1 MMTKKRNEIS
11 SVTVPIDHYKLN
23 NVISQEK
30 VVFTITKQD
39 NRIKAIPLLS
49 KEALLSTG
57 LPEKLEFVYSNYCIV
72 AANNMEEETL
82 NAIKQIIL
90 ELEVQDY
97 FD

>member
-1 MMTKKRNEIS
+1 MMTKKQNEIS

-23 NVISQEK
+23 NVISEE
-30 VVFTITKQD
+30 VVFNITRED
-39 NRIKAIPLLS
+39 DRIKAIPLLS

>member
-1 MMTKKRNEIS
+1 MTKKQIEIS

-23 NVISQEK
+23 NVISEE
-30 VVFTITKQD
+30 VVFNITRED
-39 NRIKAIPLLS
+39 DRIKAIPLLS

>member
-1 MMTKKRNEIS
+1 MTKKQNEIS

-23 NVISQEK
+23 NVISEE
-30 VVFTITKQD
+30 VVFNITRED
-39 NRIKAIPLLS
+39 DRIKAIPLLS

>member
-1 MMTKKRNEIS
+1 MTKKRNEIS

>member
-1 MMTKKRNEIS
+1 MMTKKQNEIS

-23 NVISQEK
+23 NVISGEK
-30 VVFTITKQD
+30 VVFTISREG

-49 KEALLSTG
+49 KEERLSTG

>member
-1 MMTKKRNEIS
+1 MMTKKQNEIS

-23 NVISQEK
+23 NVISEE
-30 VVFTITKQD
+30 VVFTITRED
-39 NRIKAIPLLS
+39 DRIKAVPLLS

>member
-1 MMTKKRNEIS
+1 MITKKQIEIS
-11 SVTVPIDHYKLN
+11 SVTVPIDHYMLN
-23 NVISQEK
+23 NVISEER
-30 VVFTITKQD
+30 VVFTISRES
-39 NRIKAIPLLS
+39 NRIKAIPVLS

>member
-1 MMTKKRNEIS
+1 MTKKQNEIS
-11 SVTVPIDHYKLN
+11 CVTVPIDHYKLN
-23 NVISQEK
+23 NVISEEE
-30 VVFTITKQD
+30 VVFTITRQD
-39 NRIKAIPLLS
+39 NCIKAIPILS

-57 LPEKLEFVYSNYCIV
+57 LPEKLEFVYSNNCIV

-82 NAIKQIIL
+82 SAIKQIIL

>member
-1 MMTKKRNEIS
+1 MITKKQNEIS

-23 NVISQEK
+23 NIISEEE
-30 VVFTITKQD
+30 VVFTISRED

-57 LPEKLEFVYSNYCIV
+57 LPEKLEFVYSNFCIV

>member
-1 MMTKKRNEIS
+1 MTKKQIEIS

-23 NVISQEK
+23 NVISEE
-30 VVFTITKQD
+30 VVFTITRED